1 MPRDFI
7 GSIEGKYRRYK
18 ALAEGAM
25 DQLSP
30 EELCSGAVGS
40 DNAIIVMVW
49 HISGN
54 LQSRFTDFLSS
65 DGEKS
70 WRGRDSEFVPRQFN
84 RAELMQKWEEGW
96 DVLFNTLAELNDA
109 DLDKTVSIRSVP
121 LDVHEALHRS
131 LAHAS
136 YHVGQIVY
144 VAKSLRG
151 DTWQYLSIPPGESEA
166 YRLDP
171 GLEKS
176 LNHAPSFEE
185 FRKGRPRQE
194 P

>member
-1 MPRDFI
+1 MPRDLI
-7 GSIEGKYRRYK
+7 GSIEGEYRRYK

-30 EELCSGAVGS
+30 EELCSPVVGS
-40 DNAIIVMVW
+40 ENSIVVLVW

-54 LQSRFTDFLSS
+54 LRSRFTEFLSS

-70 WRGRDSEFVPRQFN
+70 WRQRESEFVSRQTN
-84 RAELMQKWEEGW
+84 RAELMQKWEDGW
-96 DVLFNTLAELNDA
+96 NVHFSTLAKLNDA
-109 DLDKTVSIRSVP
+109 DLNKTVSIRSVP
-121 LDVHEALHRS
+121 VDVHEALHRS

-144 VAKSLRG
+144 VAKSLRSE
-151 DTWQYLSIPPGESEA
+151 TWKYLSIPPGESEA
-166 YRLDP
+166 YRRNP

-176 LNHAPSFEE
+176 INHAASFEE
-185 FRKGRPRQE
+185 FRKGWPRSRP
-194 P
+194 

>member
-7 GSIEGKYRRYK
+7 GSIESKYRRYK

-70 WRGRDSEFVPRQFN
+70 WRGRDSEFVPRQSN

-151 DTWQYLSIPPGESEA
+151 DAWRYLSIPPGESEA
-166 YRLDP
+166 
-171 GLEKS
+171 
-176 LNHAPSFEE
+176 F
-185 FRKGRPRQE
+185 GR
-194 P
+194 

>member
-7 GSIEGKYRRYK
+7 GSIEGEYRHYK

-30 EELCSGAVGS
+30 EELCSYAIGS
-40 DNAIIVMVW
+40 EHSIITLVW

-54 LQSRFTDFLSS
+54 LRSRFTEFLSS

-70 WRGRDSEFVPRQFN
+70 WRGRDSEFESRQTS
-84 RAELMQKWEEGW
+84 RAELVQKWENGW
-96 DVLFNTLAELNDA
+96 NVLFGTLAELDDD
-109 DLDKTVSIRSVP
+109 DLNRTVSIRSVP

-151 DTWQYLSIPPGESEA
+151 DAWQYLSIPPGESEA
-166 YRLDP
+166 WRS
-171 GLEKS
+171 K
-176 LNHAPSFEE
+176 E
-185 FRKGRPRQE
+185 FRKERPRSR

>member
-1 MPRDFI
+1 MSRDFI
-7 GSIEGKYRRYK
+7 GSIEGEYRRYK

-30 EELCSGAVGS
+30 EELCSTAVGS
-40 DNAIIVMVW
+40 DNSIIVMVW

-54 LQSRFTDFLSS
+54 LLSRFTEFLSS
-65 DGEKS
+65 DGEKP
-70 WRGRDSEFVPRQFN
+70 WRGRDSEFVPRQTS
-84 RAELMQKWEEGW
+84 RAELMQKWEDGW
-96 DVLFNTLAELNDA
+96 DVLFSSLAELEDA
-109 DLDKTVSIRSVP
+109 DLNKTVSIRGVP

-151 DTWQYLSIPPGESEA
+151 NSWHHLSIPPGESEA
-166 YRLDP
+166 YRRNP

-176 LNHAPSFEE
+176 LNHPEGFDE
-185 FRKGRPRQE
+185 FRKGRPRST
-194 P
+194 

>member
-1 MPRDFI
+1 MPRDLI
-7 GSIEGKYRRYK
+7 GSIEGEYRRYK
-18 ALAEGAM
+18 VLAEGAM

-30 EELCSGAVGS
+30 EELLSPVVGS
-40 DNAIIVMVW
+40 DNSIIVLVW

-54 LQSRFTDFLSS
+54 LRSRFTEFLSS

-70 WRGRDSEFVPRQFN
+70 WRGRESEFAPRQTT
-84 RAELMQKWEEGW
+84 RAELMKKWENGW
-96 DVLFNTLAELNDA
+96 DVLFSTLAGLNDA
-109 DLDKTVSIRSVP
+109 DLNKPVSIRSVP

-144 VAKSLRG
+144 MAKSLRG
-151 DTWQYLSIPPGESEA
+151 DTWQYLSIPPGKSEA
-166 YRLDP
+166 YRRDP

-176 LNHAPSFEE
+176 LNHTADCEE
-185 FRKGRPRQE
+185 FRTGRPPLR